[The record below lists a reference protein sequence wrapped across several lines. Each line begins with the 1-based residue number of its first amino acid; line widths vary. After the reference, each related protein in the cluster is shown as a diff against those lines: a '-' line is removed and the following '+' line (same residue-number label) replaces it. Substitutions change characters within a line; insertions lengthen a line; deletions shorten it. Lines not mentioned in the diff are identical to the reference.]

1 MSQIQS
7 SLKIAI
13 DLTPLRVG
21 GENGGA
27 KVLILTLLKQF
38 QKLAPHHSFV
48 LLTAPWNHSEL
59 LQYETNNTEC
69 LLVPHLTDIPKPI
82 KLGLFYKLL
91 QKIANKISIKLTP
104 SINSNTLLKKH
115 NINLLF
121 CPFSAPTYAVK
132 DIPLVAIAYD
142 LQHLDYKFFFTFQ
155 EHQHR
160 TKFIDELLKKS
171 QKVICISEF
180 TRQSF
185 IKYFKISQEK
195 FTVIPISIHERLSK
209 LNENIV
215 SKNLISLGL
224 AERKYIFYPA
234 NYWPH
239 KNHRMLLTAYGIYK
253 RQLPDG
259 YLDLVFTGALEDE
272 QSQLKEAAQVMGLM
286 ENVKFLGYLSEEA
299 LTSVWQGCECLVFPS
314 LYEGFGIPVLESM
327 KFGKPVLSSN
337 TASLPEVGGDAVLYF
352 DPRKPEEI
360 ASCLLSISNNQILIQ
375 ELVAKGYQ
383 RLKLFDGEQM
393 ASQYLKIF
401 ETEALNPKTSIQ
413 TSISGIYDDGWSA
426 PEFNI
431 SIEPGSPG
439 RTLEIFVE
447 TPSFYP
453 ASKARIKL
461 QAKGKKAS
469 YTCIRGASQRIVWPV
484 IPTGEEITVQILP
497 SFQPSQLNLNS
508 DQRQLGLMVRDCRL
522 KLADGESSS
531 IFALES
537 VV

>member
-1 MSQIQS
+1 MSEIQS
-7 SLKIAI
+7 SLRIAI
-13 DLTPLRVG
+13 DLTPLRSG

-38 QKLAPHHSFV
+38 QKLAPHHSFL

-69 LLVPHLTDIPKPI
+69 LLIPDLTDIPKPT
-82 KLGLFYKLL
+82 KSGLFYKLL
-91 QKIANKISIKLTP
+91 RKLSNKISLKLIK
-104 SINSNTLLKKH
+104 SINSSSFLKKH

-121 CPFSAPTYAVK
+121 CPFSAPTYADK

-142 LQHLDYKFFFTFQ
+142 LQHLDYKFFFTHQ
-155 EHQHR
+155 EQQHR
-160 TKFIDELLKKS
+160 TKFIDELLQKS

-185 IKYFKISQEK
+185 IKYFQAPQEK
-195 FTVIPISIHERLSK
+195 FAVIPISIHERLSK
-209 LNENIV
+209 LNENTV
-215 SKNLISLGL
+215 SENLINLGL

-239 KNHRMLLTAYGIYK
+239 KNHRMLLTAYEIYK
-253 RQLPDG
+253 KQLPDG
-259 YLDLVFTGALEDE
+259 CLYLVFTGALEDE
-272 QSQLKEAAQVMGLM
+272 QNQLKEAAKVMGLS
-286 ENVKFLGYLSEEA
+286 ENVKFLGYLNDEA
-299 LTSVWQGCECLVFPS
+299 LTSIWQGCECLVFPS
-314 LYEGFGIPVLESM
+314 LYEGFGIPVLEGM
-327 KFGKPVLSSN
+327 AFGKPVLSSN
-337 TASLPEVGGDAVLYF
+337 AASLPEVGGDAVLYF
-352 DPRKPEEI
+352 DPRKPHEI
-360 ASCLLSISNNQILIQ
+360 ASCLLSISNNKLLSE
-375 ELVAKGYQ
+375 ELVNKGYQ
-383 RLKLFDGEQM
+383 RLKLFDGEKM

-401 ETEALNPKTSIQ
+401 ETEALNQKTSIQ

-431 SIEPGSPG
+431 SIEPGSLG
-439 RTLEIFVE
+439 RTLEIVVE

-469 YTCIRGASQRIVWPV
+469 YTCIRGASQKIVWPV
-484 IPTGEEITVQILP
+484 LPTGEEITVQIVP
-497 SFQPSQLNLNS
+497 GFQPSQLNLNS
-508 DQRQLGLMVRDCRL
+508 DQRQLGLIIRDCRL
-522 KLADGESSS
+522 KLADGEFSS